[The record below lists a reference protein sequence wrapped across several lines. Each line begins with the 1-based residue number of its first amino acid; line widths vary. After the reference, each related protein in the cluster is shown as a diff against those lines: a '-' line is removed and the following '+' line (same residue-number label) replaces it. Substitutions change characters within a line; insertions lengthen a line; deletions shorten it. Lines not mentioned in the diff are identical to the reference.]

1 MRENIAESA
10 AGARLLVVDDEPE
23 LRDALSRALRLAG
36 YRVAVAADGRSGLG
50 AVATD
55 RPDLVVLDVRMPDMG
70 GIEVC
75 RTLRKNGD
83 GTPVLMLTALDGV
96 RDRVAG
102 LDAGADDYLV
112 KPFAL
117 EELFAR
123 VRALLRRT
131 PPGEGAPPSYADLTL
146 LPHSRQGRRGE
157 RVFDLTRT
165 EYALLDLLLRNAGQV
180 LPREVILDRIWG
192 YASAPGSNTLEVYIR
207 YLRRKTEAGGEP
219 RLIQTV
225 HGLGYSLR
233 KPA

>member
-1 MRENIAESA
+1 MAETDT
-10 AGARLLVVDDEPE
+10 GARLLVVDDEPE
-23 LRDALSRALRLAG
+23 LRNALSRALRTEG
-36 YRVAVAADGRSGLG
+36 YRVAVAADGHAGLG
-50 AVATD
+50 AMAAD
-55 RPDLVVLDVRMPDMG
+55 RPDLVLLDVMMPKMG

-75 RTLRKNGD
+75 RRLRDNGD

-96 RDRVAG
+96 SDRVAG

-131 PPGEGAPPSYADLTL
+131 PPGEDAAPLVFRDLTL
-146 LPHSRQGRRGE
+146 LPRGRQGMRGG
-157 RVFDLTRT
+157 RAFDLTRT
-165 EYALLDLLLRNAGQV
+165 ECSLLDLLIRNAGQV

-192 YASAPGSNTLEVYIR
+192 YASAPGSNALEVYIR

-219 RLIQTV
+219 RMIQTV
-225 HGLGYSLR
+225 HGLGYALR
-233 KPA
+233 EPS